1 MLTPSTLRP
10 DPILLR
16 KVSRIRAAEAR
27 AADETTYSS
36 DHDGD
41 SRATRPGEEEIVDD
55 GDDGDGDEGGKG
67 SARARSLAPRVK
79 AERMGSV
86 VPGSMLGGNEGGG
99 GGGEGGRGG
108 GSTGTGTGELVG
120 TQTVTAQGA
129 VVVDL
134 GEGDGEE
141 GFTDED
147 EGEEEEPYVDEV

>member
-1 MLTPSTLRP
+1 MLTPSTLHP

-27 AADETTYSS
+27 AADEKTYSS

-41 SRATRPGEEEIVDD
+41 GRAARPEEGEEIVDD
-55 GDDGDGDEGGKG
+55 GDNGDERGQG

-79 AERMGSV
+79 AERMGSLA
-86 VPGSMLGGNEGGG
+86 PGTAMQGGG
-99 GGGEGGRGG
+99 GGVGESERGRGRAEP
-108 GSTGTGTGELVG
+108 GTGTGELVG
-120 TQTVTAQGA
+120 THTVTAQGA

-134 GEGDGEE
+134 GEGNGEE

-147 EGEEEEPYVDEV
+147 EGLEEEESYMDEV